1 MEYWDA
7 YNENRKKLGYDL
19 IRDVSVFKE
28 NEYHI
33 VEEIWIINSKGEILL
48 TQRSKNKKSNPLK
61 WECTAGSILK
71 GETSYQGALRE
82 LKEEVGVQF
91 TKKDAIFL
99 EEKRKDT
106 IPSDFK
112 DMWLFRKDVKDEEI
126 TFPDGEAIDYKWV
139 TIDEFLKMC
148 EQKEVIPTVDFGLD
162 EYNKALKM

>member
-61 WECTAGSILK
+61 WECTAGS
-71 GETSYQGALRE
+71 R
-82 LKEEVGVQF
+82 
-91 TKKDAIFL
+91 TKRRNWIK
-99 EEKRKDT
+99 
-106 IPSDFK
+106 S
-112 DMWLFRKDVKDEEI
+112 
-126 TFPDGEAIDYKWV
+126 
-139 TIDEFLKMC
+139 
-148 EQKEVIPTVDFGLD
+148 
-162 EYNKALKM
+162 